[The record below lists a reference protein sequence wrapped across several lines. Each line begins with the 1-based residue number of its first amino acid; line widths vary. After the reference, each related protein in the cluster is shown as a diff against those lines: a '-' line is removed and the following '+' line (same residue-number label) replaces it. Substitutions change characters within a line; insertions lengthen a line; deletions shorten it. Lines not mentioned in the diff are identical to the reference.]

1 MEKVIYIKQATKQ
14 GYIACKNGGVFDCS
28 YPTSK
33 LRRGRVQGG
42 GEISPTLTCE
52 SGGIVRIEVMEN
64 GFFQQALETA
74 ERENAKP
81 GDIVD
86 AFNGRV
92 HKDGISPTITTRP
105 EGKKTAVLPVVE
117 DKRNMEEEKTME
129 GGKYE
134 KTISFEVLCILRK
147 TIGEKEFSEWAERGI
162 CYFLQKEVL
171 QHKLYAERIFEDWE
185 KQSDMGEFS
194 LFCKENK
201 SALITE
207 DKLRDLWKEWEIG
220 CSPYRSRLSEQQFG
234 ELTSFMQKL
243 SYEDTSAETLLQN
256 MWDACEGI
264 GILQQALHSIQ
275 EIWESVEKK
284 RQKYAIRKLT
294 PLETW
299 RLMNFSDDDFYKAQA
314 VNSNSQLYKQSG
326 NSIVKAV
333 LIAIFSQLGI
343 QGHKKWNEMTVEERR
358 ALVYKG
364 TILEK

>member
-1 MEKVIYIKQATKQ
+1 MSEDKYLWIKQATKD
-14 GYIACKNGGVFDCS
+14 GWIRMKSGGVCDVS

-42 GEISPTLTCE
+42 GAVSPTLTCE
-52 SGGIVRIEVMEN
+52 SGAIVRIEVMEN

-117 DKRNMEEEKTME
+117 DKNMEPIKTEKTQE
-129 GGKYE
+129 E
-134 KTISFEVLCILRK
+134 LDDFV
-147 TIGEKEFSEWAERGI
+147 
-162 CYFLQKEVL
+162 
-171 QHKLYAERIFEDWE
+171 
-185 KQSDMGEFS
+185 
-194 LFCKENK
+194 EN
-201 SALITE
+201 
-207 DKLRDLWKEWEIG
+207 
-220 CSPYRSRLSEQQFG
+220 
-234 ELTSFMQKL
+234 LTKP
-243 SYEDTSAETLLQN
+243 
-256 MWDACEGI
+256 
-264 GILQQALHSIQ
+264 
-275 EIWESVEKK
+275 
-284 RQKYAIRKLT
+284 KYAIRKLT
-294 PLETW
+294 PKECF
-299 RLMNFSDDDFYKAQA
+299 RLMNFSDEDFEKAKA
-314 VNSNSQLYKQSG
+314 VNSNSQLYKQAG
-326 NSIVKAV
+326 NSIVRAV